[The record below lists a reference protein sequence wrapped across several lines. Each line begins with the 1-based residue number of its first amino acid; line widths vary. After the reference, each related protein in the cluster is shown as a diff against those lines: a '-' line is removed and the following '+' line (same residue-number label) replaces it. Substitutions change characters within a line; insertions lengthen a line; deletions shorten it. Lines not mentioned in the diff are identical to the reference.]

1 MNQITLKEWMP
12 SACPGTPEYEAA
24 NKRTKKAKRFTAKEN
39 PVVKPK
45 PMFEMT
51 EAQMMNVRENW
62 YALLAAIVRDW
73 DDDLPAYNKDG
84 SIKKDKNG
92 ETVWVHKAHDPNYP
106 YYTSADDALAAM
118 GVKRQYNAK

>member
-1 MNQITLKEWMP
+1 MEQITIKDWMP
-12 SACPGTPEYEAA
+12 AACPGTPEYEAA
-24 NKRTKKAKRFTAKEN
+24 KTAPKKAKRFNAKKN
-39 PVVKPK
+39 DVVKPK

-51 EAQMMNVRENW
+51 ESQMMNVRENW

-84 SIKKDKNG
+84 SIKKNKNG

-106 YYTSADDALAAM
+106 YYASADDALAAM